1 MLHYGK
7 IIIHTEDTPHSKL
20 AIFLILV
27 GCSSLVNIVVKEL
40 GHEYQ
45 SGSVNTV
52 ARLSHSKQTLAGGGG
67 RRGEGRGKGSRSV
80 ADDFKARTSERATVV
95 AS

>member
-52 ARLSHSKQTLAGGGG
+52 ARLSHSKQTLAEGG
-67 RRGEGRGKGSRSV
+67 REEGKGAGR
-80 ADDFKARTSERATVV
+80 
-95 AS
+95 